1 MKQRT
6 EHSVYLIASRLGL
19 AKIGVAP
26 EPRQRLRELQV
37 GSPVRLELALAKP
50 YPTRQ
55 QARAVAEE
63 LARRFAARRAHGHWY
78 RLTTAEV
85 RRALASPELRRAPTR
100 AARARAAA
108 AAGEAHSAREPGR
121 GGRARTEKQRAY
133 QRRRLRARAGK
144 QRRAAKLFA
153 QGLKQL
159 EVAAALE
166 VSARTLRNWSKT
178 PAFQRALA
186 RELARAERARTPA
199 APTQPGRAERQK
211 PGRLAGRK
219 ARQAAE
225 ARTAGGQEPVASVAA
240 ETGNLCGS
248 GRRAERSAGD
258 RGRQTPPLELEPFS
272 DEWLA
277 WYAERRLRSEF
288 DMLNHN
294 DALRGLVPRPER
306 RARAA
311 AGAPGS
317 RARPGPPAQASRPA
331 LAGRTPDASGSR
343 PGPTS
348 LAHVAP

>member
-1 MKQRT
+1 MKHPT

-37 GSPVRLELALAKP
+37 GSPVRLELALAEP
-50 YPTRQ
+50 YPTRE

-85 RRALASPELRRAPTR
+85 RRALASPELRRAPAR

-108 AAGEAHSAREPGR
+108 AAGEAHARGPGR

-133 QRRRLRARAGK
+133 QRRRRRARAGK

-159 EVAAALE
+159 AVAAALD

-186 RELARAERARTPA
+186 REGARAERAGTPA
-199 APTQPGRAERQK
+199 EATQPGRAERQK
-211 PGRLAGRK
+211 PGRQAGRK

-225 ARTAGGQEPVASVAA
+225 ARTAGGQEPAASVAA
-240 ETGNLCGS
+240 ETGNLRESGLRGDGS
-248 GRRAERSAGD
+248 GAAAAGRS
-258 RGRQTPPLELEPFS
+258 PLKLEPFS

-277 WYAERRLRSEF
+277 WYAERRLRSQI
-288 DMLNHN
+288 DLLNHN
-294 DALRGLVPRPER
+294 DALRGLVPPPER
-306 RARAA
+306 RARE
-311 AGAPGS
+311 
-317 RARPGPPAQASRPA
+317 RARPSPRKPP
-331 LAGRTPDASGSR
+331 GR
-343 PGPTS
+343 
-348 LAHVAP
+348 H

>member
-1 MKQRT
+1 MKHPT

-37 GSPVRLELALAKP
+37 GSPVRLELALAEP

-85 RRALASPELRRAPTR
+85 RRALASPELRRAPAR

-108 AAGEAHSAREPGR
+108 AAGEARSAREPG
-121 GGRARTEKQRAY
+121 GSGRARTEKQRAY

-144 QRRAAKLFA
+144 QRRAAKLLA
-153 QGLKQL
+153 QGQKQL
-159 EVAAALE
+159 AVAAALE

-211 PGRLAGRK
+211 SGRQAGRK

-225 ARTAGGQEPVASVAA
+225 ARTAGGQEPAASVAA
-240 ETGNLCGS
+240 ETGNLRESGLRGDGS
-248 GRRAERSAGD
+248 GAAAAGRS
-258 RGRQTPPLELEPFS
+258 PLKLEPFS

-277 WYAERRLRSEF
+277 WYAERRLRSQI
-288 DMLNHN
+288 DLLNHN
-294 DALRGLVPRPER
+294 DALRGLVPPPER
-306 RARAA
+306 RARE
-311 AGAPGS
+311 
-317 RARPGPPAQASRPA
+317 RARPSPRKPP
-331 LAGRTPDASGSR
+331 GR
-343 PGPTS
+343 
-348 LAHVAP
+348 H

>member
-1 MKQRT
+1 MKHPT
-6 EHSVYLIASRLGL
+6 DHSVYLIASRLGL

-55 QARAVAEE
+55 QARAVADE

-85 RRALASPELRRAPTR
+85 RRALASPELQRAPAR
-100 AARARAAA
+100 AARAAA
-108 AAGEAHSAREPGR
+108 AAGEAHARGPGR

-144 QRRAAKLFA
+144 QRRAAKLLA
-153 QGLKQL
+153 RGQKQL

-306 RARAA
+306 RARE
-311 AGAPGS
+311 
-317 RARPGPPAQASRPA
+317 RAPA
-331 LAGRTPDASGSR
+331 LLRKPRGR
-343 PGPTS
+343 
-348 LAHVAP
+348 H

>member
-1 MKQRT
+1 MKHPT
-6 EHSVYLIASRLGL
+6 DHSVYLIASRLGL

-55 QARAVAEE
+55 QARAVADE

-85 RRALASPELRRAPTR
+85 RRALASPELQRAPAR
-100 AARARAAA
+100 AARAAA

-144 QRRAAKLFA
+144 QRRAAKLLA
-153 QGLKQL
+153 RGLTQIA
-159 EVAAALE
+159 VAAALE

-294 DALRGLVPRPER
+294 DALRGLVPPPER
-306 RARAA
+306 RARE
-311 AGAPGS
+311 
-317 RARPGPPAQASRPA
+317 RARPSPRKPR
-331 LAGRTPDASGSR
+331 GR
-343 PGPTS
+343 
-348 LAHVAP
+348 H

>member
-26 EPRQRLRELQV
+26 DPRQRLRELQV
-37 GSPVRLELALAKP
+37 GSPVRLELALAEP

-55 QARAVAEE
+55 QARAVADE

-85 RRALASPELRRAPTR
+85 RRALASPELRRAPAT

-108 AAGEAHSAREPGR
+108 AAGEAHARGPGR
-121 GGRARTEKQRAY
+121 GGQARTEKQRAY

-144 QRRAAKLFA
+144 QRRAAKLLA
-153 QGLKQL
+153 QGQKQL

-166 VSARTLRNWSKT
+166 VSARTLRNWSKA
-178 PAFQRALA
+178 PGFQRALA

-211 PGRLAGRK
+211 SGRQAGRK
-219 ARQAAE
+219 ASQAAE
-225 ARTAGGQEPVASVAA
+225 ARTAGGHEPAASVAA
-240 ETGNLCGS
+240 ETGNLRES
-248 GRRAERSAGD
+248 GLRAERSAGD
-258 RGRQTPPLELEPFS
+258 RSRQTPPLELEPFS

-306 RARAA
+306 RALERA
-311 AGAPGS
+311 
-317 RARPGPPAQASRPA
+317 PA
-331 LAGRTPDASGSR
+331 LLRKPRGR
-343 PGPTS
+343 
-348 LAHVAP
+348 H